1 MIPSKPC
8 RLNLNLE
15 SHMSLCFFEYCA
27 MYILGIILN
36 KISNIYVVLK
46 ISREIIFIF
55 EMTRMLEM
63 LKCRFMKKVYLI
75 ILEQVIVIIF

>member
-1 MIPSKPC
+1 MILSKPC

-46 ISREIIFIF
+46 ISREIIFTF
-55 EMTRMLEM
+55 ETRTNIRTNQPIEPT
-63 LKCRFMKKVYLI
+63 FN
-75 ILEQVIVIIF
+75 F